1 MCESM
6 KWLQML
12 HGMVCENSLGMDS
25 VGIPWNSDLSRL
37 GQVRLLGPVSGLT
50 QTKGRVQTRTVVGPR
65 TDLRRSRRLHY
76 RRGVGALDA
85 LA

>member
-1 MCESM
+1 M

-12 HGMVCENSLGMDS
+12 HSMVCENPLGM
-25 VGIPWNSDLSRL
+25 VGMDIPWNSDLSRL
-37 GQVRLLGPVSGLT
+37 GQVRLLGPGSGLT

-65 TDLRRSRRLHY
+65 TDLRRPRRLHY
-76 RRGVGALDA
+76 RRVGVRALDA